1 MYFCFNIYFLSKL
14 VYNNIGEIMVKFG
27 VAGGTNAFYMN
38 HKNSYEMPEYLK
50 SINLDAYEYQCSRGV
65 RVSQKLAEKIKEEAH
80 NNNILLSVHAP
91 YYISL
96 STQDEV
102 KKEKTINYII
112 DTMKVA
118 KIMGA
123 DRIVVHAGALL
134 VLDREYA
141 IESACKLLKQAL
153 DKADSLNLG
162 DITICPETM
171 GKINQLG
178 NSKEIIQLCKIDKRL
193 IPTID
198 FGHLYARSIGKLNTY
213 DLWKNELQMYIDELG
228 FDRMKNFH
236 AHFSH
241 MEYTENGGEKCHV
254 KFEDEGFGPD
264 FINVCKALIDLKLE
278 PRIICES
285 AGSQDIDAIKMKEIY
300 FNMKGN

>member
-1 MYFCFNIYFLSKL
+1 MI
-14 VYNNIGEIMVKFG
+14 
-27 VAGGTNAFYMN
+27 
-38 HKNSYEMPEYLK
+38 P
-50 SINLDAYEYQCSRGV
+50 LDRF
-65 RVSQKLAEKIKEEAH
+65 QKLDSGHRYLHVLDDVWNRE
-80 NNNILLSVHAP
+80 VHKWERLKVCLHHGGSGSAV
-91 YYISL
+91 L
-96 STQDEV
+96 TTARDKQ
-102 KKEKTINYII
+102 
-112 DTMKVA
+112 VA

-134 VLDREYA
+134 GLDREYA

-264 FINVCKALIDLKLE
+264 FINVCKALIDLNLE